1 MEIIDFMKDPQSYD
15 EITDKV
21 EYKQTHISHVFLI
34 KDYVYKIKK
43 PVNFGFLDF
52 STIEKRKAFCEEE
65 VRLNKRLCPDLYL
78 GVVPITM
85 EEEEDDALVI
95 DGDGEIVEY
104 AVKMKR
110 MPEEAIMSNVLKDG
124 KLTKSHLKTIS
135 KKLSEYYKESPQN
148 DTIRAFGK
156 VENIKKKTDE
166 NFEQTEKYVGN
177 LFEEEKYNYIKEATN
192 TFFEKNKELFE
203 QRIKDGKTVAFHG
216 DLHTGN
222 IFVTDKDINIF
233 DCIEF
238 NKPFRMGDVAEDI
251 SFLAMDLDF
260 IDHQYFSKYLIS
272 KYVDYSGDYLIY
284 SLLDFY
290 KCYRAYVRAKV
301 SGFMLD
307 DPSFPEDQKKELKA
321 SAQKYFNM
329 AYDYAMTFNNQ
340 KPTLIIGSGL
350 SGTGKSR
357 WVKVAADIVN
367 ASILKTD
374 AVRKKA
380 LGIPENQCIKDEYG
394 KGYYSKENRDKV
406 YDYIFNEVDKILS
419 LGGKVVFD
427 AAFLKKDMRKRAKEI
442 AMKNNA
448 EFIIVTTD
456 ASDNTIEERIKIRSK
471 QQCNDS
477 DANFA
482 IYLKQKDIF
491 EKPTEEEGFLIAVDT
506 EKEEYENL
514 KIVSKKIW
522 DLLQMKY
529 TIKFKNN

>member
-1 MEIIDFMKDPQSYD
+1 MEIIDFMKDPKSYN
-15 EITDKV
+15 EITESV
-21 EYKQTHISHVFLI
+21 EHKQTHISHVFLI

-52 STIEKRKAFCEEE
+52 STLEKRKAFCEEE
-65 VRLNKRLCPDLYL
+65 VRLNKRLCPNLYL
-78 GVVPITM
+78 GVVPITL
-85 EEEEDDALVI
+85 EEEEDDDFVI

-110 MPEEAIMSNVLKDG
+110 MPEEAIMSNMLKEE
-124 KLTKSHLKTIS
+124 KITKNHLKTIA

-148 DTIRAFGK
+148 DTIRSFGT
-156 VENIKKKTDE
+156 VEKIKAKTDE
-166 NFEQTEKYVGN
+166 NFEQTEKYSGD
-177 LFEEEKYNYIKEATN
+177 LFEKDKYEYIKEATN
-192 TFFEKNKELFE
+192 RFFEKNQELFE

-222 IFVTDKDINIF
+222 IFVTDKEINIF

-260 IDHQYFSKYLIS
+260 IDHQYFSKYFIS
-272 KYVDYSGDYLIY
+272 KYVDFSQDYLIY

-307 DPSFPEDQKKELKA
+307 DPNFPEELKPGLKKD
-321 SAQKYFNM
+321 AQKYFNM
-329 AYDYAMTFNNQ
+329 AYDYAMTFDNQ
-340 KPTLIIGSGL
+340 KPVLIIGCGL

-380 LGIPENQCIKDEYG
+380 LGIPESQDIKDEFG
-394 KGYYSKENRDKV
+394 KGYYSKENRQKV
-406 YDYIFNEVDKILS
+406 YDYIFNHVDKILC
-419 LGGKVVFD
+419 LGGKIVFD
-427 AAFLKKDMRKRAKEI
+427 AAFLKKEMRMRAKEI
-442 AMKNNA
+442 ADKNNA
-448 EFIIVTTD
+448 EFIIISTD
-456 ASDNTIEERIKIRSK
+456 ATDETIEERIKAREKCKS
-471 QQCNDS
+471 NDS
-477 DANFA
+477 DANFE
-482 IYLKQKDIF
+482 IYMKQKELF
-491 EKPTEEEGFLIAVDT
+491 EKPTDDEGTVIRIDT
-506 EKEEYENL
+506 ENEEYENL

-522 DLLQMKY
+522 EILKMKY
-529 TIKFKNN
+529 TVGFDNN